1 MKKTA
6 IILGSIVGVLLV
18 AALVIPSFIDWKKYE
33 PQARQAL
40 VKATGFDAE
49 IAGGLGLSIFPSP
62 RLTVSDVKLYEP
74 SFKEQPLVSL
84 KKAKVI
90 LSPFSLLFG
99 QVDISSVVLEDGS
112 VWFYKNENGRA
123 NWDAQKKNDAESS
136 ANEAATPSESEGVN
150 NSRVKID
157 QVYLSNIEIRYEDMT
172 SQTSHIAKIND
183 ADVKMDSLSGP
194 FNLTSEL
201 VYGEQEFDITA
212 KVGNIS
218 SMENMPLSFTLV
230 SDGGA
235 KISYSGAA
243 NFGDAFDAQGEL
255 DISIDNV
262 SKFMSSLPG
271 GASAPSAVNNFAL
284 KAMANISQE
293 RVSLSDG
300 VLNINNTPADIALEL
315 SGLNADIVTL
325 STTVAFKDVM
335 NLEFLKDKVQ
345 QLQKKSSNTSSANV
359 SGASK
364 SKTLLPET
372 VNLPHNFK
380 ANINMTVPGVKYNGK
395 TTGKV
400 ELVATFDDKNLNGGI
415 QAFSLPAQTNF
426 KTEMSLVFA
435 SKKPIADSNMSV
447 YASPVFKADT
457 EMNTKSLRGV
467 IVDWLGVAT
476 NKDIPQQMPDSVNVN
491 TALSVTPYEA
501 KVDFKDVNIGQ
512 TAVKG
517 YAAYKL
523 AKSGNALPLIEA
535 DIKSG
540 NLVLPDLL
548 SSSEKSNGD
557 GASVSSS
564 SDAKALVP
572 DAAKNMPYDLDVK
585 LAMDK
590 LVLGTKEFR
599 NIALD
604 IEKKGSRLSI
614 NNAKIG
620 NYLEA
625 AIALSGIINNY
636 EQLSGLNLS
645 LAVNSANIDTLISG
659 HNITLPASIP
669 SPIGALKL
677 DLNINGEME
686 NANYKGS
693 VSAYGFSGSVA
704 GSNLNL
710 LRPQIPQV
718 MELSLTHPDSEKAI
732 QFLHKDYKAQSNL
745 MNGAF
750 KFNAKVNHTSQVTD
764 ITGLTLKLGPS
775 TMTGGINVKHA
786 DIPYVK
792 ANLNVDTL
800 PVDVL
805 AGAREK
811 ISNSGSVTA
820 QSQATRAEGQTP
832 WSRDAIDTSLLRA
845 VQADLVINA
854 QKFSYGHSIL
864 KNAQVTAS
872 LKNGILDV
880 SRIAGQLDEG
890 ELSGKVV
897 VRAQQAGKPIE
908 MESSFGLKD
917 ATVRSVTKLVTGK
930 TSRKVNGGMALN
942 VDMTAS
948 GLSSAALIGAL
959 NGNGRFQVIDPVL
972 EGVDVKAIYNT
983 LKSIDNFQG
992 ALTNF
997 LQSTTSSGSTQF
1009 NSVDKEF
1016 QIVNGVIP
1024 IDNWDANSDHALLL
1038 SNGKIDF
1045 PNWKIDIN
1053 NTIQIQGVEN
1063 LPSFGMRIYG
1073 PLDAPQT
1080 VVTRQALEDYLQ
1092 SKIGNRVRDVI
1103 TDKLVSEKFQ
1113 GKMKDKL
1120 GVGLEDVL
1128 PFGTRENSAE
1138 PATDGTA
1145 EQAAPSND
1153 YDDPKKRLLKGLF
1166 NELTK

>member
-6 IILGSIVGVLLV
+6 IILSSIVGVLLV
-18 AALVIPSFIDWKKYE
+18 AALIIPSFIDWKKYE

-49 IAGGLGLSIFPSP
+49 IAGGLGLSLLPSP

-74 SFKEQPLVSL
+74 SFKDQPLVEL
-84 KKAKVI
+84 KTAKVI

-99 QVDISSVVLEDGS
+99 QVDISSVVLENGN
-112 VWFYKNENGRA
+112 VWLYKNEAGRA
-123 NWDAQKKNDAESS
+123 NWEAQRPDNAADSGN
-136 ANEAATPSESEGVN
+136 NETATQASEGEN

-157 QVYLSNIEIRYEDMT
+157 QVYLSNIDIRYEDMT
-172 SQTSHIAKIND
+172 SQTSHVAKIKD

-194 FNLTSEL
+194 YNVSSEIS
-201 VYGEQEFDITA
+201 YGEQIFDIAA

-218 SMENMPLSFTLV
+218 NKDNMPLSFTLE

-243 NFGDAFDAQGEL
+243 NFGDSFDAQGEL
-255 DISIDNV
+255 DIAIANV
-262 SKFMSSLPG
+262 SKFMASLPG
-271 GASAPSAVNNFAL
+271 GASAPSALDNFAL
-284 KAMANISQE
+284 KGMASITEE
-293 RVSLSDG
+293 RVSLRDG
-300 VLNINNTPADIALEL
+300 ALNVNNTPADISLEL

-325 STTVAFKDVM
+325 STKVEFKEVM
-335 NLEFLKDKVQ
+335 NLEFLEDKVQ
-345 QLQKKSSNTSSANV
+345 ELQKNSAKSSAGQKTGAANNN
-359 SGASK
+359 K
-364 SKTLLPET
+364 ILPES

-380 ANINMTVPGVKYNGK
+380 ANINLIVPGVKYNGK

-400 ELVATFDDKNLNGGI
+400 ELVATFDDKNLKGGI

-426 KTEMSLVFA
+426 RTDMALTFA
-435 SKKPIADSNMSV
+435 SKAPIADSNMSV
-447 YASPVFKADT
+447 YANPVFKADT
-457 EMNTKSLRGV
+457 AMNTQSLRGV
-467 IVDWLGVAT
+467 IVDWLGVAANT
-476 NKDIPQQMPDSVNVN
+476 DIPQQMPDNVNIN
-491 TALSVTPYEA
+491 TALNVTPYEA
-501 KVDFKDVNIGQ
+501 RVDLKDVNFGQ

-517 YAAYKL
+517 YVAYKL
-523 AKSGNALPLIEA
+523 SKSGNALPLIEA
-535 DIKSG
+535 DIQSG

-548 SSSEKSNGD
+548 SSD
-557 GASVSSS
+557 GKAGSGNASVSSS
-564 SDAKALVP
+564 AEAKALVP
-572 DAAKNMPYDLDVK
+572 EAAKNIPYNLDVK

-590 LVLGTKEFR
+590 LVLGAKEFR

-604 IEKKGSRLSI
+604 IEKQGSRLSI

-620 NYLEA
+620 NYLDA
-625 AIALSGIINNY
+625 SIALSGVINNY

-645 LAVNSANIDTLISG
+645 MALNSANIDTFLNG
-659 HNITLPASIP
+659 HNITVPASIP
-669 SPIGALKL
+669 SPIGAMKL
-677 DLNINGEME
+677 DVSIDGEME

-693 VSAYGFSGSVA
+693 VSAYGFSGSIA

-718 MELSLTHPDSEKAI
+718 MQLSLTHPDSEKAI

-811 ISNSGSVTA
+811 ISNSGSATA

-832 WSRDAIDTSLLRA
+832 WSRDAIDTSILRA
-845 VQADLVINA
+845 VQADLAINA

-897 VRAQQAGKPIE
+897 VRAPQAGKPIE
-908 MESSFGLKD
+908 MQSSFALTD
-917 ATVRSVTKLVTGK
+917 ATVRSVSKLVTGK
-930 TSRKVNGGMALN
+930 TTRKLNGGMALN
-942 VDMTAS
+942 VDMTAT
-948 GLSSAALIGAL
+948 GLSSAALISAL
-959 NGNGRFQVIDPVL
+959 NGQGRFQVINPVL

-992 ALTNF
+992 ALTGF

-1024 IDNWDANSDHALLL
+1024 IDNWDANSDHAVLL

-1080 VVTRQALEDYLQ
+1080 VVTRQALEDFLQ

-1128 PFGTRENSAE
+1128 PFGTRENAAE
-1138 PATDGTA
+1138 PATDGA
-1145 EQAAPSND
+1145 EQATPTES
-1153 YDDPKKRLLKGLF
+1153 DDPKKKLLKGLF